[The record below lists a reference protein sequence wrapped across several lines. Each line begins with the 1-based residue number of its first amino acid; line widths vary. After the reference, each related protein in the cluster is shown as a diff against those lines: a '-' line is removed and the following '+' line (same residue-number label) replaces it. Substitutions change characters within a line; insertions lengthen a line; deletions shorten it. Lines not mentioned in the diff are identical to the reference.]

1 MTHISNFDPLKGTP
15 PHVRER
21 IAREVR
27 RIENPGRNA
36 RLGGAGKSG
45 PAPVRRPSPSIAGG
59 GGFLNERIGTR

>member
-27 RIENPGRNA
+27 RLENPG
-36 RLGGAGKSG
+36 
-45 PAPVRRPSPSIAGG
+45 
-59 GGFLNERIGTR
+59 